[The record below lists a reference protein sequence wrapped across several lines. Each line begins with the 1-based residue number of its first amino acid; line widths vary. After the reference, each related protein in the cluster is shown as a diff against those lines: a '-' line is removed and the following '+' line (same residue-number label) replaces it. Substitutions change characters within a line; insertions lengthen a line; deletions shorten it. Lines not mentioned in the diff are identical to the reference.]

1 MIRRS
6 TGPIA
11 LWVSIVAAFLYANFF
26 IDWALRGFDGMG
38 EIVSDLAAPGQ
49 PNATLL
55 RITDVVCA
63 LLVVSLLPLV
73 RASLPSAVWREI
85 LVWGTVLFATGAVVA
100 AFVPTPCGP
109 GASCTGSLQT
119 AVHDVSSIVSDTA
132 LYASVAAA
140 WFATRRSGPVWFH
153 RSAWWVFWLGGVVAS
168 LLFEYF
174 NITRDPPWAVGAS
187 QRLHILTISVWIVC
201 LGVLAARGGD
211 GCRARRSTA
220 PPLAP

>member
-1 MIRRS
+1 MTPSRPS
-6 TGPIA
+6 TGSIA
-11 LWVSIVAAFLYANFF
+11 LWVSLVAAFLYANFL

-73 RASLPSAVWREI
+73 RAALPPSTWREI
-85 LVWGTVLFATGAVVA
+85 LVWGTVLFATGAAVA

-109 GASCTGSLQT
+109 GMSCDDGLQT
-119 AVHDVSSIVSDTA
+119 AVHDAGSIVSDTA
-132 LYASVAAA
+132 LYAGAAAA
-140 WFATRRSGPVWFH
+140 WFATRRGGPAWFH

-174 NITRDPPWAVGAS
+174 NVTRDPSWAVGAS
-187 QRLHILTISVWIVC
+187 QRLHILTISAWIVC
-201 LGVLAARGGD
+201 LGLLAAGAGD
-211 GCRARRSTA
+211 GRGARRSTA
-220 PPLAP
+220 P